1 MADKLAQSE
10 YLYKTLQ
17 VYVPEDKLMEFYVLL
32 LAWAGAIVFA
42 ILALVQV
49 SKIWTVGASLT
60 FTDAQGK
67 AIKNAASFAGL
78 SLVCVLLVQFL
89 TLRVTLACDACA

>member
-1 MADKLAQSE
+1 
-10 YLYKTLQ
+10 
-17 VYVPEDKLMEFYVLL
+17 MEFYVLL
-32 LAWAGAIVFA
+32 LVWAGAILFA

-49 SKIWTVGASLT
+49 SKITVDAGDT
-60 FTDAQGK
+60 FGDSQNK
-67 AIKNAASFAGL
+67 AVKAAASYAGL